1 MKKLL
6 FSSNFVYQNTTL
18 HVLLVLRIPV
28 EKHQYRLIFEQIVSY
43 NPQKYGFF
51 FYLKASLF

>member
-1 MKKLL
+1 M
-6 FSSNFVYQNTTL
+6 YQNTTL